1 MKWKPLFAVLLGL
14 LMVGVTAGSVS
25 AQVSPTNLQISNVD
39 SHTKIISLS
48 TTNPYQFHPL
58 PPKPKVFLDKD
69 QVDLEFSKY
78 DSYIQYGG
86 RIYLAFH
93 WGLDIIYV
101 LNAGSPDRVSLL
113 IPWEVKTPSG
123 WVPLF
128 EEDDPDVYVKVY
140 IGDNSTIKI
149 TIEDHDGIHPIEK
162 KIGNVEF
169 RLKRVQVSAPE
180 NDVTSAEVYIGM
192 TPRPE
197 FINTTLP
204 IVMGYTHTWDWSRFV
219 TVITAVVAEGFVSVA
234 FGPEAGM
241 LAKIA
246 FSALTSFTADELAG
260 HLPKESW
267 TIGKIFNVKLD
278 YDEYLV
284 HGGPSPSP
292 CFNGRCAMYLNP
304 SNSINPN
311 NGRG

>member
-1 MKWKPLFAVLLGL
+1 MEWKPLFAVLLGL
-14 LMVGVTAGSVS
+14 LMVGVTIGSVS
-25 AQVSPTNLQISNVD
+25 AQVFSPNSQISNVD

-48 TTNPYQFHPL
+48 TTNPYKFHPL
-58 PPKPKVFLDKD
+58 PPKPKVFLDRD
-69 QVDLEFSKY
+69 GVDLEFSKY

-86 RIYLAFH
+86 RIYIAFH
-93 WGLDIIYV
+93 WGLNTIYV
-101 LNAGSPDRVSLL
+101 PNAGSPDRVSLL
-113 IPWEVKTPSG
+113 IPWKVKTPSG

-140 IGDNSTIKI
+140 VGDNSTVKI

-180 NDVTSAEVYIGM
+180 NDVTSADVYIGM
-192 TPRPE
+192 TPHPE

-204 IVMGYTHTWDWSRFV
+204 IVMGYTHTWDWSLFV
-219 TVITAVVAEGFVSVA
+219 SVVTGVVAEGIASVA
-234 FGPEAGM
+234 FGPEAGVLSKM
-241 LAKIA
+241 A
-246 FSALTSFTADELAG
+246 FSVLTSVTAYELAG
-260 HLPKESW
+260 LLPKESW
-267 TIGKIFNVKLD
+267 TVGKIFNVQLN

-292 CFNGRCAMYLNP
+292 CFKGRCATYVNP